1 MEPAERW
8 ALLLE
13 ARREALKAL
22 SINSVT
28 GMTLD
33 MLAEVAIVAV
43 TKIYPEL
50 LEKQVEDPLFQ
61 HSADPKLHPR
71 IMTEQFN
78 PDEYSVIR
86 SDTLELDSPLE
97 LFEETR
103 FWAVEQ
109 LVRGLVRFGK
119 AIRHT
124 VRGHLYLHRTE
135 LAGYKPT
142 FCFIVMAIAKKG
154 KS

>member
-1 MEPAERW
+1 
-8 ALLLE
+8 
-13 ARREALKAL
+13 
-22 SINSVT
+22 
-28 GMTLD
+28 MTLD
-33 MLAEVAIVAV
+33 MLAEMAIVAA
-43 TKIYPEL
+43 TKICPEL
-50 LEKQVEDPLFQ
+50 LEKQVDDPAFVQIPGEVNPPILCG
-61 HSADPKLHPR
+61 K
-71 IMTEQFN
+71 FN

-97 LFEETR
+97 LFEDSK

-109 LVRGLVRFGK
+109 LTSGIVRFGR

-124 VRGHLYLHRTE
+124 LRGHLYLHHTE